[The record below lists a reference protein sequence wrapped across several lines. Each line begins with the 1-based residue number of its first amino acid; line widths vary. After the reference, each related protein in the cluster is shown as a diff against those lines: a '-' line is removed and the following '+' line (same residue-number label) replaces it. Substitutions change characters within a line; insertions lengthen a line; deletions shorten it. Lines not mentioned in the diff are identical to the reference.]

1 MSFRQR
7 TVIIWNSQ
15 TMKHDIPVRVTVKEP
30 LQGVVMKVQRGKDE
44 LVDPIITSSEELVFE
59 FDLTVDLSQTE
70 PNFLGKYS
78 HGPKDA
84 RFLYVNS
91 GTYARQHPSLW
102 GRRAKLSL
110 MSVNREQIED
120 ILANEGILAC
130 EFDGVGRDG
139 GPTCAT
145 VKGLFWKVVNR

>member
-1 MSFRQR
+1 MSFRPR

-15 TMKHDIPVRVTVKEP
+15 TMRHDIPVRVTVKQP
-30 LQGVVMKVQRGKDE
+30 LRGVVMKVQRGKEE
-44 LVDPIITSSEELVFE
+44 LLDPIVKTLEELVFE
-59 FDLTVDLSQTE
+59 FELTVDMSHNA

-91 GTYARQHPSLW
+91 GTYARQHPTAW

-110 MSVNREQIED
+110 MSVTRAQIDE
-120 ILANEGILAC
+120 ILANTGILAC

-139 GPTCAT
+139 GPACAS
-145 VKGLFWKVVNR
+145 VKGLVWKVVKR

>member
-15 TMKHDIPVRVTVKEP
+15 TMRHDIPVRVTVKQP

-44 LVDPIITSSEELVFE
+44 LLDPIVKTPEELVFE
-59 FDLTVDLSQTE
+59 FDLTVDLSSNA

-91 GTYARQHPSLW
+91 GTYARQHPTQW
-102 GRRAKLSL
+102 GRRAKLSV
-110 MSVNREQIED
+110 MSVTRAQIDD
-120 ILANEGILAC
+120 ILANQGILAC
-130 EFDGVGRDG
+130 EFDGIGRDG
-139 GPTCAT
+139 GPTCAS
-145 VKGLFWKVVNR
+145 VKGLVWKVVKR